1 MRNFLWTS
9 TDTVQKGKCAAA
21 WSTVQKPL
29 PLGGLGIPDFKKED
43 KAMKAFFDASITCV
57 VGDGSST
64 LFWTDLWLDGQRLG
78 AMAPDL
84 VAAVNDR

>member
-1 MRNFLWTS
+1 
-9 TDTVQKGKCAAA
+9 
-21 WSTVQKPL
+21 
-29 PLGGLGIPDFKKED
+29 
-43 KAMKAFFDASITCV
+43 MKAFFDASITCV

-84 VAAVNDR
+84 VATVNDR